1 MKRRKAVVLQA
12 VVLQARWRVGAKCC
26 SMLIGESTLW
36 SELATVLLLGANGH
50 ALEEAVKKE
59 HRRVVQRRARA
70 PLGE

>member
-36 SELATVLLLGANGH
+36 SELVTVLL
-50 ALEEAVKKE
+50 
-59 HRRVVQRRARA
+59 A
-70 PLGE
+70 PTVMPSRKR